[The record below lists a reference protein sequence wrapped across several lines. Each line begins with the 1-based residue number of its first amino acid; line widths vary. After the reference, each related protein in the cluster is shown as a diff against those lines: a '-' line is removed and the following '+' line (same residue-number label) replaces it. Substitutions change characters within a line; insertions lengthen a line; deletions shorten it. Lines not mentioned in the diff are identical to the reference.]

1 MTDRGMLTHFVL
13 NRPRDHWREV
23 SCLEIGCV
31 NFVMGWKTIL
41 PVGDIANIEMIRRSG
56 MGFRE
61 EREDGL
67 IVFIF
72 TPGQECFTGQGGG
85 HKVAVGRDPILT
97 RDNKILEPLEW
108 IDNWNDHFYRR
119 SVNNG

>member
-1 MTDRGMLTHFVL
+1 MTGRGLLIHFKMD
-13 NRPRDHWREV
+13 RPRDHWREV

-31 NFVMGWKTIL
+31 NFANGWKTIL
-41 PVGDIANIEMIRRSG
+41 PAGDIANIEMIRRSG
-56 MGFRE
+56 LGFRE

-67 IVFIF
+67 VTFTF

-97 RDNKILEPLEW
+97 RDKRVMDPLQW
-108 IDNWNDHFYRR
+108 IDDWNNHQYRR

>member
-1 MTDRGMLTHFVL
+1 MTDRDLVIHFKMD
-13 NRPRDHWREV
+13 RPRDHWREV

-31 NFVMGWKTIL
+31 NYAMGWKTIL
-41 PVGDIANIEMIRRSG
+41 PADDMANIEMIRRSN

-67 IVFIF
+67 IIF
-72 TPGQECFTGQGGG
+72 TFAAGQECFTGQGGG
-85 HKVAVGRDPILT
+85 HRVALERDPIMT
-97 RDNKILEPLEW
+97 RDARVLEPLHFM
-108 IDNWNDHFYRR
+108 DNYNDHMYRR

>member
-1 MTDRGMLTHFVL
+1 MTSRGLLTHYVL

-31 NFVMGWKTIL
+31 NYAAGWKTIL
-41 PVGDIANIEMIRRSG
+41 PADDIANIEMIRRSN

-67 IVFIF
+67 VVFVF
-72 TPGQECFTGQGGG
+72 SPGQECFTGQGGG
-85 HKVAVGRDPILT
+85 HRVAVERDPILT
-97 RDNKILEPLEW
+97 RDNRVMEPVSYTHLTLPTNRE
-108 IDNWNDHFYRR
+108 
-119 SVNNG
+119 V